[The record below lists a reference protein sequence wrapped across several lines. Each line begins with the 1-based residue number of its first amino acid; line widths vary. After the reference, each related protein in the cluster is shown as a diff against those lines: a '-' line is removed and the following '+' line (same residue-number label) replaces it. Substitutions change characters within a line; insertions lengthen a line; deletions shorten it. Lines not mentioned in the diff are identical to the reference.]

1 MNIPS
6 ADQRGGLD
14 LGGPRP
20 DAAQHLQSKVKFNET
35 AAAEPELTADWN
47 AVPVAGPS
55 PQHHTTS
62 YLFISATR
70 GVKTDDLFCFVS
82 QYFCAENYMS
92 LKQLCMVPSL
102 SLDCEIKS
110 KFVCDAR
117 LEMPI
122 CNICMYQIRTTTTIG
137 ADREYVLTQIE
148 SENQSW

>member
-82 QYFCAENYMS
+82 QYFCAENY
-92 LKQLCMVPSL
+92 LFLTQLCMFPSFHWIVN
-102 SLDCEIKS
+102 CETKS
-110 KFVCDAR
+110 ECLQFYVLGSKYRSVSMF
-117 LEMPI
+117 
-122 CNICMYQIRTTTTIG
+122 QIRIITIG
-137 ADREYVLTQIE
+137 DDKPA
-148 SENQSW
+148 

>member
-62 YLFISATR
+62 YLFISVTR

-82 QYFCAENYMS
+82 QYFCAVLKTTCPSNNYACFLASHWIVRLNQNLFAM
-92 LKQLCMVPSL
+92 LG
-102 SLDCEIKS
+102 S
-110 KFVCDAR
+110 KCLFVIFVC
-117 LEMPI
+117 I
-122 CNICMYQIRTTTTIG
+122 
-137 ADREYVLTQIE
+137 
-148 SENQSW
+148 

>member
-82 QYFCAENYMS
+82 QYFCAENY
-92 LKQLCMVPSL
+92 LFLTQ
-102 SLDCEIKS
+102 
-110 KFVCDAR
+110 FVN
-117 LEMPI
+117 MF
-122 CNICMYQIRTTTTIG
+122 QIRTITIG
-137 ADREYVLTQIE
+137 DDKKYVTYALRFQH
-148 SENQSW
+148 